1 MASKIE
7 QYIID
12 RTIILR
18 TEKGMSQRELSLYLG
33 VSKGFVAAVENP
45 NMRAKYNIN
54 HLNELAKIFEC
65 SFNNFFPECPFDED
79 PEDMRG

>member
-18 TEKGMSQRELSLYLG
+18 TEKGMSQRELSMHLG

-45 NMRAKYNIN
+45 NLRAKYNIN
-54 HLNELAKIFEC
+54 HVNELAKILEC
-65 SFNNFFPECPFDED
+65 PFADFFPLAPFDED
-79 PEDMRG
+79 LDV

>member
-18 TEKGMSQRELSLYLG
+18 TEKGMSQRELSMYLG

-45 NMRAKYNIN
+45 NLRAKYNIN
-54 HLNELAKIFEC
+54 HVNELAKILEC
-65 SFNNFFPECPFDED
+65 PFADLFPLAPFDED
-79 PEDMRG
+79 LDV